1 MRAQYLF
8 AFIMSAG
15 LAFGQTSRDLS
26 ITYSADG
33 RKTIVDNDGKEQV
46 TLTLRSDGL
55 ATFYEIDVIGDS
67 RVIRYNYSYDA
78 NNRLAEVKDY
88 SSGNGYRK
96 TTNRYDSRGFL
107 IEVSEYE
114 TKNEHVDADWVLSSR
129 RSHQYDQL
137 GRQTRFEFIG
147 YPGRLQ
153 IDFDHRLTEYTY
165 AGTTTKNTQKNYE
178 YDASGRILRQTVGSG
193 NGSFQSPTN
202 ENIVQDHSQG
212 ATSVMIVSATND
224 HKNESYFVEGRMTED
239 VFYGFKSGS
248 GNVFTTTYEMNY
260 LVQNAYSNGK
270 LTDQI
275 IRDDSGP
282 VVKRSLTYSGDTP
295 TEMKTFY
302 STSVGSWS
310 LVRKEKFKPALRQFF
325 PALTGN
331 NFSNAVASNVESPVI
346 SAAENESASSAVNT
360 PPSHTT
366 SNSLQQAVMLAQ
378 TNDGNSSKAEI
389 NASTQRL
396 LAHMLTIMNYN
407 STEKISEA
415 DLIELAMKEL
425 VEKYRNDLK
434 QLNDAYLSS
443 QQAMFD

>member
-26 ITYSADG
+26 ITYLADG
-33 RKTIVDNDGKEQV
+33 SKTIVDNDGKEQV
-46 TLTLRSDGL
+46 TLTLRPDGL
-55 ATFYEIDVIGDS
+55 AIFYEIDVIGDS
-67 RVIRYNYSYDA
+67 RIIRYNYAYDA
-78 NNRLAEVKDY
+78 NNRLAEEKDY
-88 SSGNGYRK
+88 SSGHGYRK
-96 TTNRYDSRGFL
+96 STYRYDSRGFL
-107 IEVSEYE
+107 IEASEYE
-114 TKNEHVDADWVLSSR
+114 TKNERVDADWILSSR

-147 YPGRLQ
+147 YPGRSRNN
-153 IDFDHRLTEYTY
+153 FDHRVSEYTY
-165 AGTTTKNTQKNYE
+165 AGSTTKNTEKIYE
-178 YDASGRILRQTVGSG
+178 YDASGRILKQGTGYG

-212 ATSVMIVSATND
+212 TTSVMIVSATND
-224 HKNESYFVEGRMTED
+224 HKNETYFVDGRMTED

-260 LVQNAYSNGK
+260 LVQNSYSNGK
-270 LTDQI
+270 LTEQI
-275 IRDDSGP
+275 IRDDNGP

-331 NFSNAVASNVESPVI
+331 NFTNTVATNVESPVI
-346 SAAENESASSAVNT
+346 SATENESASSAVNT
-360 PPSHTT
+360 PQAIGTQ
-366 SNSLQQAVMLAQ
+366 NSLQQAVMMVQ
-378 TNDGNSSKAEI
+378 GDDGNSSTAEI
-389 NASTQRL
+389 DAATQRL
-396 LAHMLTIMNYN
+396 LAHMLTIMNHEGAN
-407 STEKISEA
+407 EVTEAE
-415 DLIELAMKEL
+415 LIELAMKEL

-434 QLNDAYLSS
+434 QLNEAYLSS